1 VRLIAARS
9 PARLVVMSRDGVDS
23 GPKPAEFKT
32 QLDGR
37 GGLVRV
43 KLVGEPHDG
52 RELFIDELDLPPE
65 IYTSARPDAFEWWPA
80 GLNDVMDRTPAAGEP
95 AGPPVRYVLRIPD
108 DTREP
113 LLVADAEAR

>member
-1 VRLIAARS
+1 VAAGTLG
-9 PARLVVMSRDGVDS
+9 PMSRDVRDP
-23 GPKPAEFKT
+23 GPRPAEFKM

-43 KLVGEPHDG
+43 TLVGEPHDG
-52 RELFIDELDLPPE
+52 RELFIDELDLPAE
-65 IYTSARPDAFEWWPA
+65 IYTSPRPDAFEWWPS
-80 GLNDVMDRTPAAGEP
+80 GLRGVMDGTPVARDP
-95 AGPPVRYVLRIPD
+95 AGPPVRYVLRVPD